1 MPHSQ
6 MFMGDP
12 VVVRC
17 GSCTTLLRV
26 ALRPSAAAPQA
37 MENNFMMQMRMQ
49 AALARQQ
56 HEMRMMAMYGGGG
69 GGSQA
74 TMHHPGASPMRQF
87 SHMSGGA
94 GGGGGQMM
102 SPHMMNAMAAQGI
115 GPGSMAALL
124 SPRTGPSPIG
134 EVNRARAQREPT
146 KYNIHMRDELRR
158 LKSDQ
163 PGLDHK
169 EAWRLATNSWKKA
182 SNSPPEPFTM
192 LGSMHDVQHPM
203 ASFPLDDGHHPA
215 GLHQGGGGSVNQDAA
230 APSAVQTSDALVS
243 VRGYYPGTMAGG
255 VKRKAPEGPIPGAD
269 DGEVATTAPAA
280 AAAAPAPLSTTASET
295 QGGGTMSPPPAQR
308 PTAAEY
314 RQPQA
319 SPAPLPL
326 TPVPVQVQG
335 LQPAASAQ
343 WRDLSD
349 QV

>member
-1 MPHSQ
+1 VPHSQ

-26 ALRPSAAAPQA
+26 ALRPSAAPPQA

-56 HEMRMMAMYGGGG
+56 HEMRMMAMYGGGS

-74 TMHHPGASPMRQF
+74 TMHHPGASPIRQF

-102 SPHMMNAMAAQGI
+102 SPYMMNAMAAQGV

-134 EVNRARAQREPT
+134 DVNRARAQREPT

-215 GLHQGGGGSVNQDAA
+215 GLHQGGGGGGGVNQDIA
-230 APSAVQTSDALVS
+230 APSAVPTSEALMSARGNDA
-243 VRGYYPGTMAGG
+243 GTMTGG
-255 VKRKAPEGPIPGAD
+255 VKRKAPEGPVPGAD

-280 AAAAPAPLSTTASET
+280 AAAATAPLSFTAPET

-308 PTAAEY
+308 PTAEY

-326 TPVPVQVQG
+326 TPVPVQA
-335 LQPAASAQ
+335 LQPDSAQ

>member
-1 MPHSQ
+1 VPRSQ

-26 ALRPSAAAPQA
+26 ALRPSAAPPQA

-49 AALARQQ
+49 AAFARQQ

-69 GGSQA
+69 SGSQA
-74 TMHHPGASPMRQF
+74 TVHHPGASPIRQF
-87 SHMSGGA
+87 SHMSGGGA

-115 GPGSMAALL
+115 ISGSMAALL

-182 SNSPPEPFTM
+182 SNSPAEPFTM

-215 GLHQGGGGSVNQDAA
+215 GLHQGGGGGGGVNQDIA
-230 APSAVQTSDALVS
+230 APSAVPTSEALMSARGNDA
-243 VRGYYPGTMAGG
+243 GTMAGG
-255 VKRKAPEGPIPGAD
+255 VKRKAPEGPIPGTVA
-269 DGEVATTAPAA
+269 GKVATTAPTAA
-280 AAAAPAPLSTTASET
+280 AAATAPLLFTAPET

-326 TPVPVQVQG
+326 TPVPVQG
-335 LQPAASAQ
+335 LQPDSAQ